1 MCIIQMYENYFLNSS
16 MGTLNLTINK
26 IQYYSA
32 FINPVNFKNMFCSF
46 CFHAPTFREA
56 SNFI

>member
-1 MCIIQMYENYFLNSS
+1 MYENYFLNSS